1 MSFNFIH
8 FIWGLDSQKASGWPR
23 IRHPWQGE
31 WRPRCRQGD
40 PQGCSHSPWKINFFN
55 FCVASQ
61 ETWRRQSSP
70 RSWGVFSPLSS
81 LCTQLTSL
89 HCSSGALKCEN
100 RSVLGGGENVTC
112 VNKVD
117 NGLVFGKKEWG
128 GGCCTEH
135 WSAELRGHRL
145 KKGVLSKRDLFDPVY
160 IALMLDS
167 NATVR
172 WEQILKPCGRTAWN
186 AGGRRS
192 CAASGS
198 ACSCRSWPRSPWTRP
213 CLSRQA
219 AVFHRSLKFQS

>member
-1 MSFNFIH
+1 MFDDLVHGVPDQPSGGPGVGKVVLKVALTHPERSIFSTFVLRRKKPEDANPVPGVEVPSLLYPHCVHNWQVFIAVVGP
-8 FIWGLDSQKASGWPR
+8 WNVRTGQKWVVV
-23 IRHPWQGE
+23 
-31 WRPRCRQGD
+31 
-40 PQGCSHSPWKINFFN
+40 N
-55 FCVASQ
+55 
-61 ETWRRQSSP
+61 
-70 RSWGVFSPLSS
+70 
-81 LCTQLTSL
+81 
-89 HCSSGALKCEN
+89 
-100 RSVLGGGENVTC
+100 NVTC

-145 KKGVLSKRDLFDPVY
+145 KKRCFVKERFKTKFDQAY
-160 IALMLDS
+160 IAWMLDS

-186 AGGRRS
+186 AGGRCS